1 MKRDALQFAGWMALL
16 YAAIA
21 GLCAGCYQPPTPGPA
36 PDPAPVNQST
46 VERAAADSFKTYR
59 TNLADTAASMRGRI
73 GDSKTYGDFFAAWEK
88 ENAAVRGRSLEP
100 YAEAINA
107 ALFSKAADG
116 SWVTDGPID
125 RPKLEQV
132 LRDAESGLRGK

>member
-1 MKRDALQFAGWMALL
+1 MNRIFALSVLL
-16 YAAIA
+16 I
-21 GLCAGCYQPPTPGPA
+21 CGCYYGNSSPKPA
-36 PDPAPVNQST
+36 PEPVPVATST
-46 VERAAADSFKTYR
+46 VERAAAESFKTYR
-59 TNLADTAASMRGRI
+59 TNLADTAAAMRGRM
-73 GDSKTYGDFFAAWEK
+73 DQKSYGDFFAAWEK

-125 RPKLEQV
+125 RAKLEAV
-132 LRDAESGLRGK
+132 LRDAEAGLRGK